1 MDKLKITKQVL
12 SFTSF
17 NSATAY
23 SPPRLFNCLRKCKNS
38 TGQPGTKPCTRD
50 GGTAVRHCQWAGAP
64 NTPLLPGTRHS
75 QWDLKHWGLAAQGT
89 GLKPPWSLPSD
100 SSWIHITWFS
110 FVPSLWC
117 TTTDG
122 APTAAGATAMGLVC
136 LHSSQHALC
145 GIGRELAGSY
155 ESRRERLKVDVDFI
169 PLV

>member
-1 MDKLKITKQVL
+1 MQEFDWAAWNKALHERWR
-12 SFTSF
+12 
-17 NSATAY
+17 NS
-23 SPPRLFNCLRKCKNS
+23 
-38 TGQPGTKPCTRD
+38 
-50 GGTAVRHCQWAGAP
+50 GTALPVGRSTQHPAPLRHLASIGHGAEAP
-64 NTPLLPGTRHS
+64 MVTALQLKLDPLGFHLCHPFAS
-75 QWDLKHWGLAAQGT
+75 
-89 GLKPPWSLPSD
+89 
-100 SSWIHITWFS
+100 
-110 FVPSLWC
+110 WC